1 MNITKDMLLKEIE
14 VLQKASAL
22 HANYSI
28 SQYKTVLETLDNL
41 EEKVKERTK
50 DIEILLSLFDVSDS
64 VLFKWDSL
72 FNVLYVSKGASIL
85 FGYTKDEFL
94 NNEINFLDCI
104 HKDDRQMFIDSF
116 NSTKKNFKNHNYR
129 IITKDNKIKWVIDN
143 IMILKEENLYIG
155 YISDISEQKNKD
167 EQLFMQSKMASMGE
181 MIGNIAHQW
190 RQPLSVISTN
200 ATGLMFQKDMNILD
214 DDKVYSACEKINE
227 NAQYLSQ
234 TIDDFK
240 NFIKGDRSKSKFLVK
255 DLFTK
260 LEHLVLPIIKTHN
273 IELHIN
279 YDQTLELTSYFNEL
293 LQVFI
298 NLVNNSKD
306 IINEQEIEH
315 KYIFIDVS
323 SNSEN
328 IFFDIYDS
336 GNGIDKEIINKIFEP
351 YFTTKHQSTG
361 TGLGLYMSRNIIVDG
376 CEGNIEVS
384 NKNYMYNNISLCGA
398 NFKITIPKN
407 NI

>member
-1 MNITKDMLLKEIE
+1 MNITKEMLLNEIK
-14 VLQKASAL
+14 VLQKASSL

-28 SQYKTVLETLDNL
+28 SQYKNVLETLDSL
-41 EEKVKERTK
+41 EDKVKERTK

-72 FNVLYVSKGASIL
+72 FNVLYVSKGASLL
-85 FGYTKDEFL
+85 FGYKKEEFL

-104 HKDDRQMFIDSF
+104 HKDDKQMFIESF
-116 NSTKKNFKNHNYR
+116 NSTKSNFKNHNYR
-129 IITKDNKIKWVIDN
+129 IITKDKKIKWVIDN
-143 IMILKEENLYIG
+143 IMILKNENLYIG
-155 YISDISEQKNKD
+155 YISDISEQKSKD

-190 RQPLSVISTN
+190 RQPLSIISTS
-200 ATGLMFQKDMNILD
+200 ATGLIFQQEMDILSD
-214 DDKVYSACEKINE
+214 EKIKATCEKINE

-240 NFIKGDRSKSKFLVK
+240 NFIKGDREKSTFFVK
-255 DLFTK
+255 DLFIK
-260 LEHLVLPIIKTHN
+260 LEHLISPIIKLHN
-273 IELHIN
+273 IELFIN
-279 YDQTLELTSYFNEL
+279 YDDNLELNSYFNEL

-306 IINEQEIEH
+306 IINENKIEN

-323 SNSEN
+323 SNINN
-328 IFFDIYDS
+328 IFFDIYDT
-336 GNGIDKEIINKIFEP
+336 GKGIDINIINKVFEP

-376 CEGNIEVS
+376 CGGSIEVT
-384 NKNYMYNNISLCGA
+384 NKNYTYNNQSQTGA

-407 NI
+407 